1 MSDVLTLVMDR
12 STESPGVAVYEG
24 TGLLFARQWEGS
36 PSRSPAWMD
45 DFAKEL
51 RAHAV
56 APESLGRFVC
66 GLGPG
71 SFSGIRAA
79 LSALQGMA
87 LPGRVTVEGA
97 ASSAA
102 LALGVARGDDELVT
116 VLGDARRERLWLATY
131 RVTPSLGRVRL
142 ADGSPAT
149 HTSSDFR
156 LVAAGE
162 LAKAVPQDALAVT
175 PDYERLEPLLRE
187 LPSNV
192 RVIARPVFPLAADLG
207 RIAVLDSLGTV
218 REPSPIYLHP
228 AVIAAN
234 LRPLP
239 TLNH

>member
-1 MSDVLTLVMDR
+1 MSDVLTLAMDR
-12 STESPGVAVYEG
+12 ASESPGVAVYSG
-24 TGLLFARQWEGS
+24 TGLVFAKQWEGS
-36 PSRSPAWMD
+36 PSRDPAWMD
-45 DFAKEL
+45 ELAQEL
-51 RAHAV
+51 RAHGV
-56 APESLGRFVC
+56 TPESIGRFVC

-102 LALGVARGDDELVT
+102 LALGVARGGEELVT
-116 VLGDARRERLWLATY
+116 VLGDARRERLWLVTY

-142 ADGSPAT
+142 ADGSPAA
-149 HTSSDFR
+149 HASADFK
-156 LVAAGE
+156 LMAAGE
-162 LAKAVPQDALAVT
+162 LAKSVPQESLVVT

-192 RVIARPVFPLAADLG
+192 RVIARPVCPMAQDLG
-207 RIAVLDSLGTV
+207 RIATLDALGTV

-228 AVIAAN
+228 AVVAAN